1 MVNGYSIN
9 SINNKSPLWKQL
21 GYSSEAEWRQATG
34 GGNLAGYTNPTLKP
48 TTPSLPTGPSVQMP
62 NLSNYFNGSV
72 VGVGGSIGKG
82 NGNGGVTDEG
92 VIIGNPSVNNSTF
105 NKTSYGGSSSEKEEQ
120 STTTPTQTKPTV
132 GLEASASGSKP
143 VESEITESGGSAT
156 GTGSYSYNNEA
167 RFLEWYKRNYGVDY
181 DPAVGLQRPEGM
193 DDGVWAAGNTLYSYY
208 LEEQRD
214 EKQRE
219 ELLGTRNEYYD
230 EQAENLLANYATA
243 QEALD
248 KSKRNSQQTS
258 SITYD
263 KLKKY
268 LPTQIKAQGLGGL
281 GVSETTMLQA
291 QTNYANEMGEI
302 ERAYSEDSANL
313 ASNKADDMTN
323 LEKYRQDALDSVN
336 STYDGIARTREDNA
350 RLGASADISKY
361 EGVLSANFEEAWAI
375 ISESEYVDEA
385 DMTNLVNSFKNKVTG
400 DKFNSLVS
408 LGQSVLTKNQ
418 NAEADEV
425 EAENKVQ
432 QDKDNDNAYIVA
444 QSTVEGLIADGK
456 YDEARKYL
464 DDNKD
469 IFGESVYNAYITNIQ
484 TTKVATTTNTHTTA
498 VDNFLTTNYSSV
510 SASYEAYN
518 KIMSDL
524 ESARAEIGE
533 DAYNELVAK
542 MNSTSSKDC
551 SGGWFIQGLGSG
563 RENDD
568 IDITIGSTSRKGNG
582 AKEYDLLC
590 GAEVTDE
597 KIKKA
602 LNKLAT
608 GDENKSPST
617 SGEGSGWFFGV
628 GSDPNISS
636 TEKDGKIVVFMNQ
649 MYIYTT
655 KGWRVVKADN
665 DASQLQD
672 AIDAFLGK

>member
-34 GGNLAGYTNPTLKP
+34 GGSLAGYTNPTLKP

-105 NKTSYGGSSSEKEEQ
+105 NKTSYGGSSSEKEEE
-120 STTTPTQTKPTV
+120 STSTPTQTKPTV
-132 GLEASASGSKP
+132 DLEASASGSKP
-143 VESEITESGGSAT
+143 VESESTESGGSTT

-336 STYDGIARTREDNA
+336 STYDDIARKREDNA

-361 EGVLSANFEEAWAI
+361 EGVLSANFDEAWAI

-444 QSTVEGLIADGK
+444 QSTVEGIIADGK

-464 DDNKD
+464 DDNRN

-542 MNSTSSKDC
+542 MNSTASKDC

-655 KGWRVVKADN
+655 KGWRVVKSDN

>member
-9 SINNKSPLWKQL
+9 LINNKSPLWKQL

-34 GGNLAGYTNPTLKP
+34 GGSLAGYTNPTLKP

-92 VIIGNPSVNNSTF
+92 V
-105 NKTSYGGSSSEKEEQ
+105 
-120 STTTPTQTKPTV
+120 
-132 GLEASASGSKP
+132 
-143 VESEITESGGSAT
+143 ITESGGSAT

-281 GVSETTMLQA
+281 GVSESTMLQA

-323 LEKYRQDALDSVN
+323 LEKYRQDALDNVN
-336 STYDGIARTREDNA
+336 DTYDSIARTRESNA
-350 RLGASADISKY
+350 RLGASADM
-361 EGVLSANFEEAWAI
+361 SAYKTAVETTQKNNYDNALNSIDYSGIYDQAEMNAFVEKFRGTV
-375 ISESEYVDEA
+375 SDEQ
-385 DMTNLVNSFKNKVTG
+385 FI
-400 DKFNSLVS
+400 SLVS
-408 LGQSVLTKNQ
+408 
-418 NAEADEV
+418 
-425 EAENKVQ
+425 
-432 QDKDNDNAYIVA
+432 
-444 QSTVEGLIADGK
+444 
-456 YDEARKYL
+456 R
-464 DDNKD
+464 
-469 IFGESVYNAYITNIQ
+469 GESVVSANSKGRTDAEQEGVYDAALADIEKLDYTSQSDMDAYIEGFRGKVSESQLNQLFIEGQAKVRSNVKSLNDSNAAGEATNIEVKFETMLGSDGKISQ
-484 TTKVATTTNTHTTA
+484 S
-498 VDNFLTTNYSSV
+498 D
-510 SASYEAYN
+510 YE
-518 KIMSDL
+518 
-524 ESARAEIGE
+524 
-533 DAYNELVAK
+533 ELVAMADAIGAK
-542 MNSTSSKDC
+542 YGATYRTSLNSTLEGYKMYIRSASEQESVDREDYLNQWKTGVDGTQVTIHSDYGGGFSLSEGTKVKIKDGDTGMSLDTFATKAEKSG
-551 SGGWFIQGLGSG
+551 SGGLNSGEAGWFGS
-563 RENDD
+563 EKKDSKA
-568 IDITIGSTSRKGNG
+568 IAKL
-582 AKEYDLLC
+582 AKE
-590 GAEVTDE
+590 G
-597 KIKKA
+597 
-602 LNKLAT
+602 KLANGT
-608 GDENKSPST
+608 IVDTNAGDGTKY
-617 SGEGSGWFFGV
+617 WV
-628 GSDPNISS
+628 
-636 TEKDGKIVVFMNQ
+636 
-649 MYIYTT
+649 YINGYFY
-655 KGWRVVKADN
+655 RVELT
-665 DASQLQD
+665 Q
-672 AIDAFLGK
+672 